1 MIFTYTTAEAHTY
14 NFSKLGGHLDAH
26 NRVILTEDAYRR
38 FVEETW
44 GTSHTL
50 VLYKETPLERID

>member
-14 NFSKLGGHLDAH
+14 NFSKLGGHLDEN

-38 FVEETW
+38 FVSDSE